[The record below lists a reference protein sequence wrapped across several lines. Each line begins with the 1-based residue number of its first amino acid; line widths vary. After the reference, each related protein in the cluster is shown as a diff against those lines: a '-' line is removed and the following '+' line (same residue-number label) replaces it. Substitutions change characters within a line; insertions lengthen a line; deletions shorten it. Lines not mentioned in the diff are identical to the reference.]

1 MARFR
6 PLPPI
11 DELRRRL
18 AYRSDGVLIWKRP
31 PSARVKAG
39 SVAGAINNKGNK
51 GYRVIRFDN
60 ELYLVHRIAWAI
72 VKREDPL
79 AFEIDH
85 INGNKLDNRMQNLRK
100 ASRVENNRNKKRVK
114 GYTFCKKKEKWKAQ
128 IRANSKNNNLG
139 YFDTEEQAREAYL
152 RAKEKLHGEFM
163 PTDMKH
169 ELGQIDGPTSQLDFF
184 ND

>member
-31 PSARVKAG
+31 FTTRVEAG
-39 SVAGAINNKGNK
+39 SQIGNLNKR
-51 GYRVIRFDN
+51 GYLQFN
-60 ELYLVHRIAWAI
+60 FNFATYLVHRVAWAI
-72 VKREDPL
+72 VKQEDPYKWQ
-79 AFEIDH
+79 IDH
-85 INGNKLDNRMQNLRK
+85 INHNTIDNRIQNLRK
-100 ASRVENNRNKKRVK
+100 ATNTQNNFNRKNAK
-114 GYTFCKKKEKWKAQ
+114 GYIKYREKWQARIKINGKQ
-128 IRANSKNNNLG
+128 KHLG

-169 ELGQIDGPTSQLDFF
+169 ELGQIDGPTSQLNFF
-184 ND
+184 DD

>member
-1 MARFR
+1 MTKPK

-11 DELRRRL
+11 DELRKRL

-31 PSARVKAG
+31 LSCKIKPGHLAG
-39 SVAGAINNKGNK
+39 TITNFGYLHVQFNKTKFVA
-51 GYRVIRFDN
+51 
-60 ELYLVHRIAWAI
+60 HRIVWAI

-79 AFEIDH
+79 GVQIDH
-85 INGNKLDNRMQNLRK
+85 INENKLDNRIANLRK
-100 ASRVENNRNKKRVK
+100 ASREQNACNQKAVK
-114 GYTFCKKKEKWKAQ
+114 GYYFSKRQKKWKAA
-128 IRANSKNNNLG
+128 IKLNGKRKHLG
-139 YFDTEEQAREAYL
+139 YFDDEEQARNAYL